1 MREKGKEEEGDRGGD
16 GETEKRRDREKCR
29 EEEGHGKREVGR
41 HGKREVGRQRGSLCH
56 YDFHDL
62 RLCLWKFPGRIFFQL
77 LYQV

>member
-41 HGKREVGRQRGSLCH
+41 QRGSLCH